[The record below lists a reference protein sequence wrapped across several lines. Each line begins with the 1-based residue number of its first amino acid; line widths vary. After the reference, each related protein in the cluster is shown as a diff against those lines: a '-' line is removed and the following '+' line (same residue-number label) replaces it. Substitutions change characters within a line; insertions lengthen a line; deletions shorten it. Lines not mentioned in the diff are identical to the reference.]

1 MKCSDRC
8 RIFVDKCQVMKKI
21 KKIVQKKSENDSQNI
36 MSEPFSIYGNL
47 KKENQLKDFTYNNF
61 KKVADKV
68 PFTQAEWANILH
80 VSERTLQRYSKDN
93 HSFAPINA
101 ERIVLIEKV
110 LLQAKITFGDNDK
123 FYDWIKRN
131 PYMMEGNLSVQ
142 SLSTFEGIQ
151 NVLTQLGRIQQGI
164 FA

>member
-1 MKCSDRC
+1 MSYIRG
-8 RIFVDKCQVMKKI
+8 QMSVMKKI

-61 KKVADKV
+61 KQVADKV

-80 VSERTLQRYSKDN
+80 VSERTLQRYSKGN

-110 LLQAKITFGDNDK
+110 LLQSKITFGDSDK
-123 FYDWIKRN
+123 FYEWIKRN

>member
-1 MKCSDRC
+1 MKYSDRC

>member
-1 MKCSDRC
+1 MKYYDIC
-8 RIFVDKCQVMKKI
+8 RMFVDKWQLMKKI

-36 MSEPFSIYGNL
+36 MSEPFSHYGNL
-47 KKENQLKDFTYNNF
+47 KTETQLKDFTYNNF

-110 LLQAKITFGDNDK
+110 LQQAKITFGNTDK
-123 FYDWIKRN
+123 FYEWIKRN
-131 PYMMEGNLSVQ
+131 PYMLEGNLSVQ

-151 NVLTQLGRIQQGI
+151 NVLTQLGRIQHGV

>member
-1 MKCSDRC
+1 MKYFDRC

-21 KKIVQKKSENDSQNI
+21 KKLVQKKSENDSQNI
-36 MSEPFSIYGNL
+36 MSEPFSIYGKL
-47 KKENQLKDFTYNNF
+47 KKENQLKDFTYNTF

-110 LLQAKITFGDNDK
+110 LLQAKITFGDTDK

>member
-1 MKCSDRC
+1 MKYSDRC

-36 MSEPFSIYGNL
+36 MSEPFYIYGNL

-110 LLQAKITFGDNDK
+110 LLQAKITFGDTDK

>member
-1 MKCSDRC
+1 
-8 RIFVDKCQVMKKI
+8 MKKI
-21 KKIVQKKSENDSQNI
+21 KKIVPKKQDKNEPQNI
-36 MSEPFSIYGNL
+36 MSEPYAVYGNV
-47 KKENQLKDFTYNNF
+47 NTDVQLKDFTYNNF

-110 LLQAKITFGDNDK
+110 LQQAKITFGDTDK
-123 FYDWIKRN
+123 FYDWIKRE
-131 PYMMEGNLSVQ
+131 PFMMEGNLSVQ
-142 SLSTFEGIQ
+142 SLSTFDGIQ
-151 NVLTQLGRIQQGI
+151 SVLTQLGRIQHGI

>member
-1 MKCSDRC
+1 MKYFDRC

-21 KKIVQKKSENDSQNI
+21 KKIVQKKSENDSKNI
-36 MSEPFSIYGNL
+36 MSEPFYIYGNL

-110 LLQAKITFGDNDK
+110 LLQAKITFGDTDK

>member
-1 MKCSDRC
+1 
-8 RIFVDKCQVMKKI
+8 MKKI
-21 KKIVQKKSENDSQNI
+21 KKIVPKKLDKNEPQNI
-36 MSEPFSIYGNL
+36 MREPYAAYGNV
-47 KKENQLKDFTYNNF
+47 NTDVQLKDFTYNNF

-110 LLQAKITFGDNDK
+110 LQQAKITFGDTDK
-123 FYDWIKRN
+123 FYDWIKRE
-131 PYMMEGNLSVQ
+131 PLMMEGNLSVQ
-142 SLSTFEGIQ
+142 SLSTFDGIQ
-151 NVLTQLGRIQQGI
+151 NVLTQLGRIQHGI

>member
-1 MKCSDRC
+1 MKYFDRC

-21 KKIVQKKSENDSQNI
+21 KKLVQKKSENDSQNI

-110 LLQAKITFGDNDK
+110 LLQAKITFGDTDK

>member
-21 KKIVQKKSENDSQNI
+21 KKIVQKKSENDSKNI

-110 LLQAKITFGDNDK
+110 LLQAKITFGDTDK

>member
-1 MKCSDRC
+1 M
-8 RIFVDKCQVMKKI
+8 FVDKWQIMKKI
-21 KKIVQKKSENDSQNI
+21 KKSIPKKDDQIAPKNI
-36 MSEPFSIYGNL
+36 LQEPFAVYGNTA
-47 KKENQLKDFTYNNF
+47 NQLKDFTYDHF
-61 KKVADKV
+61 KKVAEKV

-110 LLQAKITFGDNDK
+110 LQQAKLTFGSTDK
-123 FYDWIKRN
+123 FYDWIKRE
-131 PYMMEGNLSVQ
+131 PYMMEGNLSVH

-151 NVLTQLGRIQQGI
+151 NVLTQLGRIQHGI

>member
-1 MKCSDRC
+1 
-8 RIFVDKCQVMKKI
+8 MKKI
-21 KKIVQKKSENDSQNI
+21 KKIVPKKYEENESENI
-36 MSEPFSIYGNL
+36 MREPYTAYGNVNTD
-47 KKENQLKDFTYNNF
+47 NQLKDFTYNSF

-110 LLQAKITFGDNDK
+110 LQQAKITFGNTDK
-123 FYDWIKRN
+123 FYDWIKRE

-151 NVLTQLGRIQQGI
+151 NVLTQLGRIQHGI